1 MSQQQYLGKYRID
14 GMLGEGGMGV
24 VYQAFDPHI
33 ARTVAI
39 KTVHPEL
46 LEGELGRDLLER
58 FRHEAHAVGR
68 LTHQNI
74 VAIYEYEEDKKR
86 GAPFFV
92 MEYVEGRELKDYLR
106 EGTRFPF
113 TQVLNIISQV
123 LDALEYTHSLGIIHR
138 DIKPANIILL
148 PDGTVKI
155 ADFGIARLE
164 SSDLTQT
171 GGVLGTPNYMSPEQ
185 CLGQPV
191 DPRTDLFS
199 TGIVLYEMLTG
210 NKAFPGD
217 LSNTVI
223 HRIIHDMPGKPDTSN
238 AEVIRFFNT
247 VVKKALA
254 KKPEKR
260 FQNAT
265 EFRVAVNGFKDMRRK
280 ADKRPRLRL
289 WVVIMALAGFLIGE
303 HAYQWYRESARIPA
317 EPAETNVPQ
326 ETPEIPGTARDG
338 RVPAVATSRQ
348 DTPVVLSAADEEKV
362 TRLLAVA
369 RAHLM
374 VGRLI
379 LPQGSNAY
387 DAYRMVIDMDPA
399 NAVAQ
404 QGVEVV
410 ANRLVEQSMQLWQA
424 GELETARGQVERG
437 LELFPT
443 HSGLLA
449 MQQRL
454 DAQAGTR

>member
-14 GMLGEGGMGV
+14 GILGEGGMGV
-24 VYQAFDPHI
+24 VFQAFDPHI

-58 FRHEAHAVGR
+58 FRHEAQAVGR

-74 VAIYEYEEDKKR
+74 VAIYEYEEDEKQ

-113 TQVLNIISQV
+113 RQVLNIMSQV

-148 PDGTVKI
+148 SDGTVKI

-191 DPRTDLFS
+191 DARTDLFS
-199 TGIVLYEMLTG
+199 TGIVLYELLTG

-260 FQNAT
+260 FQSAT
-265 EFRVAVNGFKDMRRK
+265 EFRNAINGFKDRRRRT
-280 ADKRPRLRL
+280 DKRPRFRL
-289 WVVIMALAGFLIGE
+289 WMAIMALAGFLIGE
-303 HAYQWYRESARIPA
+303 HAYQWYREGRAVPPEPVELSIP
-317 EPAETNVPQ
+317 Q
-326 ETPEIPGTARDG
+326 GL
-338 RVPAVATSRQ
+338 PAVPGLAPPVATQRQ
-348 DTPVVLSAADEEKV
+348 GTPVVLSQAEQEKV
-362 TRLLAVA
+362 ARLLAVA

-387 DAYRMVIDMDPA
+387 DAYQLVLEMDPA

-404 QGVEVV
+404 QGVEMV
-410 ANRLVEQSMQLWQA
+410 ANRLVEQSLQLWQA
-424 GELETARGQVERG
+424 GELEAARGQITRG
-437 LELFPT
+437 LELFPA
-443 HSGLLA
+443 HNGLLA
-449 MQQRL
+449 LRQRL
-454 DAQAGTR
+454 DAQSGTR

>member
-1 MSQQQYLGKYRID
+1 
-14 GMLGEGGMGV
+14 MLGEGGMGV
-24 VYQAFDPHI
+24 VYRAFDPHI

-39 KTVHPEL
+39 KTVHSEL
-46 LEGELGRDLLER
+46 LEGELGQGLLQR
-58 FRHEAHAVGR
+58 FRHEAQAVGR

-74 VAIYEYEEDKKR
+74 VAIYEYEEDEKQ

-92 MEYVEGRELKDYLR
+92 MEYVEGRELKEYLR

-113 TQVLNIISQV
+113 AQVLNIVSQV

-191 DPRTDLFS
+191 DARTDLFS
-199 TGIVLYEMLTG
+199 TGIVLYELLTG

-247 VVKKALA
+247 VVRKALA

-260 FQNAT
+260 FQSAA

-280 ADKRPRLRL
+280 TDKRPRLRL
-289 WVVIMALAGFLIGE
+289 WMVIMVLAGVLIGE
-303 HAYQWYRESARIPA
+303 HAYQWYRERAPNPPGANELSLPQGLPA
-317 EPAETNVPQ
+317 LPGVP
-326 ETPEIPGTARDG
+326 PPVDMG
-338 RVPAVATSRQ
+338 RQ
-348 DTPVVLSAADEEKV
+348 DNPVVLSHADQEKV

-387 DAYRMVIDMDPA
+387 DAYQLVLQMDPQNTDA
-399 NAVAQ
+399 I
-404 QGVEVV
+404 QGVAVV
-410 ANRLVEQSMQLWQA
+410 ANRLVEQSLQLWQA
-424 GELETARGQVERG
+424 GELEAARGQIERG
-437 LELFPT
+437 LRLFPA

-449 MQQRL
+449 LQQRL
-454 DAQAGTR
+454 DEQASAR